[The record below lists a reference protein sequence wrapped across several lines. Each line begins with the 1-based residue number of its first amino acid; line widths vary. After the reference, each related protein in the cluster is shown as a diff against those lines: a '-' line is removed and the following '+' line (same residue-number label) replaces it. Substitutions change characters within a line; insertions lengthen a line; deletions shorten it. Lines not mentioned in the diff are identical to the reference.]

1 MAESGRV
8 AVFLGPHKDFQLR
21 EFPLP
26 EIEPGAVLIKI
37 GAANICGSDLH
48 FWRGDMGAGREAPGG
63 SLMGHEMM
71 GRVHTLGRGVTTDS
85 LGRPLKE
92 GDRVTYAYFY
102 PCYKCPVCAL
112 GDSYACPYREAGAG
126 PLGKPPYFTAA
137 FGDYFYLRPRH
148 HIFKAPDD
156 LTDEMVAPVNCAAS
170 EVAFGL
176 VKADV
181 KFGETVVV
189 QGAGGLGLYAAAIA
203 RERGASKV
211 ISIDGQRAR
220 LAMAK
225 RMGADVTIDMTEYP
239 TPEARIQR
247 VRELTGGL
255 GADLTVGLVGFAPA
269 FLEALQMV
277 RSGGRHLEI
286 GSISQVDKIELAP
299 AHIVYRRI
307 NVIGV
312 GVYDPWIIPKV
323 LDFLVRTKDR
333 YPFHEIVSNRYPLA
347 EISRAFRESEWRRG
361 GQAQSAVTRA
371 VLVP

>member
-1 MAESGRV
+1 
-8 AVFLGPHKDFQLR
+8 
-21 EFPLP
+21 
-26 EIEPGAVLIKI
+26 
-37 GAANICGSDLH
+37 
-48 FWRGDMGAGREAPGG
+48 
-63 SLMGHEMM
+63 
-71 GRVHTLGRGVTTDS
+71 VTTDS

-102 PCYKCPVCAL
+102 PCYRCPVCAL
-112 GDSYACPYREAGAG
+112 GDSYACPYRQAGAG
-126 PLGKPPYFTAA
+126 ALGEAPYFTAA

-189 QGAGGLGLYAAAIA
+189 QGAGGLGLYATAIA

-225 RMGADVTIDMTEYP
+225 RMGADETIDMTEYP
-239 TPEARIQR
+239 TAEARVQR

-323 LDFLVRTKDR
+323 LDFLVRTKDK

-347 EISRAFRESEWRRG
+347 EISRAFRESEWRRTGG
-361 GQAQSAVTRA
+361 GQSPVTRA
-371 VLVP
+371 VLMP